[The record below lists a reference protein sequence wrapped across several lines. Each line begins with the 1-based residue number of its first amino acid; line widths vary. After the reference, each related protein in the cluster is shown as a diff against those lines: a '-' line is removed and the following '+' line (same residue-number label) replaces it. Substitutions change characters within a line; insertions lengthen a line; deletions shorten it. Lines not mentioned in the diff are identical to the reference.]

1 MKKFINFNN
10 IAIAVL
16 IIYILLQW
24 FNPGGIMP
32 GGRTITIEG
41 KKYEVIKHK
50 IDTVEVE
57 KTKIVT
63 KKGKDIEHTII
74 DVDTFLVNQ
83 PVDTTFILKDY
94 LAKVVYKDT
103 LRLPDSLGT
112 IALTDTITQNRILGR
127 TWNAKVKERIIK
139 EEIIVKEPAKAQVYY
154 GLNAGVTQSNYVFS
168 VASVGAGVILKT
180 KKDKIYQF
188 GVGVANITNNGINS
202 SFSPLLSFGTYWKI
216 KLKK

>member
-24 FNPGGIMP
+24 FNPGGIIP
-32 GGRTITIEG
+32 GGKIIRIEG

-50 IDTVEVE
+50 IDTIEVE
-57 KTKIVT
+57 KTKVVT
-63 KKGKDIEHTII
+63 KKGKDIEHIII
-74 DVDTFLVNQ
+74 DVDTFLIKES
-83 PVDTTFILKDY
+83 VDSAAILKDY

-112 IALTDTITQNRILGR
+112 IALTDTITKNRILGR

-188 GVGVANITNNGINS
+188 GIGVANITNNGINS